1 MGRTLTAASELDLE
15 PLEVRGGLQ
24 RRVRALLSLALPHVE
39 KMPLVVPLASL
50 KEGAPVRRAALMN
63 ETKKVASRY
72 SRRYQAGHA
81 GKGNSKSPG
90 EEEVNIFIFEGD
102 VFSRGSR
109 RDYELRYIQTRRAL
123 SFGFHADGERPLRR
137 RDGGVH
143 PERHGVVPERR
154 QRRVHQERPP
164 VNLQLALAQNLRRR
178 SARRSV
184 GNSPALEKRNTRA
197 KRRRVRATRRR
208 ASETRG
214 TVWETKTRGKPK
226 KREFSSRRAKKKPTK
241 KDSLRKVREESSPRR
256 RIGR

>member
-1 MGRTLTAASELDLE
+1 
-15 PLEVRGGLQ
+15 
-24 RRVRALLSLALPHVE
+24 
-39 KMPLVVPLASL
+39 
-50 KEGAPVRRAALMN
+50 
-63 ETKKVASRY
+63 
-72 SRRYQAGHA
+72 
-81 GKGNSKSPG
+81 
-90 EEEVNIFIFEGD
+90 
-102 VFSRGSR
+102 
-109 RDYELRYIQTRRAL
+109 
-123 SFGFHADGERPLRR
+123 
-137 RDGGVH
+137 
-143 PERHGVVPERR
+143 VVPERR